1 MVKKKKKYEFGL
13 LGKNISYSFSKK
25 YFSAKFKN
33 ENLSYQYNNFDIENI
48 SELPLLLNDIIND
61 LIGFNITIPY
71 KEEIFKYL
79 DEVDEIAKKI
89 GAVNTVTVVDGTY
102 LKGSNTDYYGF
113 LNSIKPLLQTHH
125 KFALILGNG
134 GATKAIKFALESIN
148 IDYIVVSR
156 NSIDDGIIAYS
167 DIMEKHFSNSI
178 IINCTPLGTFP
189 EIDKCPN
196 IPYEFINKNNL
207 LFDLVYNPEESMFLK
222 KGKENGATIKNGLE
236 MLELQAEK
244 SFEIWNKIT

>member
-1 MVKKKKKYEFGL
+1 MVKKNKKYKFGL

-25 YFSAKFKN
+25 YFTDKFKN
-33 ENLSYQYNNFDIENI
+33 ENFSYQYDNFDIDNI
-48 SELPLLLNDIIND
+48 LELPMFLNDSIND
-61 LIGFNITIPY
+61 LIGFNVTIPY

-79 DEVDEIAKKI
+79 DEVDEIAEKI
-89 GAVNTVTVVDGTY
+89 GAVNTVTIVDGTY
-102 LKGSNTDYYGF
+102 LKGSNTDCYGF

-134 GATKAIKFALESIN
+134 GATKAIKYALESLN
-148 IDYIVVSR
+148 IEYLVVSR
-156 NSIDDGIIAYS
+156 NSIGNNIITYS
-167 DIMEKHFSNSI
+167 DITEKHFTNSI

-189 EIDKCPN
+189 DINECPN
-196 IPYEFINKNNL
+196 IPYEFINKKNL
-207 LFDLVYNPEESMFLK
+207 LFDLVYNPKESMFLK

-244 SFEIWNKIT
+244 SFEIWKKQ